1 MARCGLPSLRTA
13 ADSLIALSKSPGL
26 SSYSRDQNAA
36 CAKSSCVSILSRIS
50 RVAAKNDVTASAK
63 IIDIHIT
70 RPEGWEA
77 LSRQLTQAQRN
88 FAEARQFTGG
98 AGQKLQMPNAEGVI
112 ESVLYGAGPMSKD
125 ELGAMRAGGLS
136 GSLTQGFYRFASLP
150 QDWDSNL
157 APPVIWGQTRYISRR
172 QI

>member
-1 MARCGLPSLRTA
+1 MAQPVTITA
-13 ADSLIALSKSPGL
+13 E
-26 SSYSRDQNAA
+26 AA
-36 CAKSSCVSILSRIS
+36 ANKLMRREDFNVTTMSAIF
-50 RVAAKNDVTASAK
+50 ATKNDVTASAK

-150 QDWDSNL
+150 QDWDICPQKRNFRL
-157 APPVIWGQTRYISRR
+157 WL
-172 QI
+172 